1 MFTLTEDKT
10 MLGYELMNSCPDIV
24 CFSTTRQGGVG
35 TGNYSSFNC
44 THYCGDNPDAV
55 RRNREILLSHLPE
68 GTRLVI
74 PHQTHGTE
82 VAVVDE
88 ALLGAEVADAAAVEA
103 DAVGA
108 VADGV
113 EAAVAVDG
121 VDGVEAAVCTANL
134 EGVDA
139 LVTNLRGVCLCISTA
154 DCVPVLLYDR
164 HLKVIGAAHAG
175 WRGTL
180 ARIVEKTLHR
190 MTEQYGSRP
199 QDIRACIGPS
209 ISLLAFEVGNEVYEA
224 FRADGYDMKLISQL
238 NPTTGKHHIDL
249 WEINRQQLISCG
261 VPKKNIELSGMCT
274 YLNPEILFSA
284 RRLGVKSGRILTGI
298 MVKD

>member
-1 MFTLTEDKT
+1 
-10 MLGYELMNSCPDIV
+10 
-24 CFSTTRQGGVG
+24 VG
-35 TGNYSSFNC
+35 TGSYSSFNC

-88 ALLGAEVADAAAVEA
+88 ALLGAEVAGATEAAAA
-103 DAVGA
+103 GGA
-108 VADGV
+108 V
-113 EAAVAVDG
+113 

>member
-1 MFTLTEDKT
+1 

-88 ALLGAEVADAAAVEA
+88 ALLGAEVAGATEAAAA
-103 DAVGA
+103 GGA
-108 VADGV
+108 V
-113 EAAVAVDG
+113 